1 MAKDND
7 AYESTRNAA
16 VNDGGPEADLGLRDA
31 VRVSSTMEILRTEGD
46 ETDVL
51 FDATVTGTVRLPVD
65 PIETAAE
72 VTVDQAGDLTEKE
85 LATAEDKLLAA
96 AEAIDASRRE
106 YKRHLDDLCV
116 AVGLEV
122 AS

>member
-72 VTVDQAGDLTEKE
+72 VTVDQAGDLTE